1 MFCVPDPK
9 EAITFLEKTK
19 EKVSP
24 VTVLPVTKSAQT
36 LQTLIYYLSLFYQ
49 SRHFGDAVN
58 PNLYKGQQ
66 C

>member
-24 VTVLPVTKSAQT
+24 LAQT
-36 LQTLIYYLSLFYQ
+36 SQTLIYYLRLFYQ
-49 SRHFGDAVN
+49 SQHSGDTFN
-58 PNLYKGQQ
+58 PNVYKG
-66 C
+66 

>member
-24 VTVLPVTKSAQT
+24 LAQT
-36 LQTLIYYLSLFYQ
+36 SRPLIYYLSLFYQ
-49 SRHFGDAVN
+49 SQHSGDAVN
-58 PNLYKGQQ
+58 PNVYKG
-66 C
+66 